1 MIIADLHKLFNDII
15 RRGGSVN
22 EKEIVMGDAF
32 LNEESFVVLFFVQ
45 SHDSLDIKLLEYVDI
60 LVRVMSISLVSVSLL
75 NRAHECHEFPGN
87 NPVKIAIFDSLVLL
101 ILLDV
106 EGSEVIPFEFD
117 GILES
122 LQALEQS
129 TLVEAVSLRGISVG
143 FEKLLIGLEDL
154 ICLFSRALKDDNHET
169 AHEECSI
176 NHFLRLFRSTVVENP
191 VVSIVLVSEQP
202 C

>member
-1 MIIADLHKLFNDII
+1 MIVTDLHELFNDVI

-22 EKEIVMGDAF
+22 EKEIVMCDAF
-32 LNEESFVVLFFVQ
+32 LNEEPFIVLFFVQ

-60 LVRVMSISLVSVSLL
+60 LVRVMSISLVSISFF
-75 NRAHECHEFPGN
+75 NWAHECHELAGN

-106 EGSEVIPFEFD
+106 EGSEVIPFELD

-129 TLVEAVSLRGISVG
+129 TLVEAVSLRGISIG
-143 FEKLLIGLEDL
+143 FEKLLIRLEDL
-154 ICLFSRALKDDNHET
+154 VRLFS
-169 AHEECSI
+169 
-176 NHFLRLFRSTVVENP
+176 
-191 VVSIVLVSEQP
+191 
-202 C
+202 

>member
-1 MIIADLHKLFNDII
+1 MIIADLHKLFYNVI
-15 RRGGSVN
+15 RRGRSVN
-22 EKEIVMGDAF
+22 EKEIVMGNAF

-45 SHDSLDIKLLEYVDI
+45 SHDSLDIKLLKYIDV
-60 LVRVMSISLVSVSLL
+60 LVRVMSISLVSVSFLDWT
-75 NRAHECHEFPGN
+75 HECHKLTGN
-87 NPVKIAIFDSLVLL
+87 NPIKIAIFDSLVLL

-122 LQALEQS
+122 LQALEES
-129 TLVEAVSLRGISVG
+129 TLVEAVSLRSISIG

-154 ICLFSRALKDDNHET
+154 ISLFSRALKDDNHKT

-176 NHFLRLFRSTVVENP
+176 NHFLRLFRSTVVENS
-191 VVSIVLVSEQP
+191 VVSIVLVSE
-202 C
+202 